1 MMIDSPETVKTR
13 VLDLLRQ
20 VQERLGDP
28 TLPHGGE
35 NTSFA
40 EVLDST
46 AMLEFIAS
54 LAEACSVSPETI
66 ERCVDRQFTT
76 VGNLAASL
84 HAAGLMPNG
93 TAEGTPGLLS
103 GPRSEKTVRRI
114 ASRGSFPQ
122 TIRSPDKPST
132 IWLGGA
138 AVCLPKVIESASSL
152 DDRLGRPN
160 GWLERH
166 AGIRQ
171 RRVWANEDPLDAAAE
186 AGHACLHKSDCRLA
200 DVGALLVTS
209 EAPPVLAGL
218 AAATHHR
225 LKLRSSTLALE
236 IGGACT
242 GFLTATWMAQSL
254 VSRVGPVLIV
264 AIEAATRYLKVQ
276 PGEAGEGSALFGDGV
291 AACVFSDGPMG
302 SRGVRVSDVHLGRDG
317 SVGDVLK
324 IERTN
329 TGSVE
334 IRMKRIELAGRAIEA
349 MAHSAQEMAKRH
361 RLAASDL
368 AAVVAHGGNGRM
380 PPLLAR
386 QLGISPELVWS
397 ETATTGNLGSASIPV
412 AWASRSTHLSGP
424 AVWTAAGAGLTWG
437 AALLEPAAGA

>member
-1 MMIDSPETVKTR
+1 MIPTSETVKTR

-20 VQERLGDP
+20 IQERSGDSASP
-28 TLPHGGE
+28 DGDE

-40 EVLDST
+40 DTLDST

-54 LAEACSVSPETI
+54 LADACGVPPETI
-66 ERCVDRQFTT
+66 QGCVDRQFTT
-76 VGNLAASL
+76 VGDLAASL
-84 HAAGLMPNG
+84 HAAGLVPNG
-93 TAEGTPGLLS
+93 KADVTPGLLS
-103 GPRSEKTVRRI
+103 GPRSEKTLRRI
-114 ASRGSFPQ
+114 VSRGAFPH
-122 TIRSPDKPST
+122 TIRSPDTPGT

-138 AVCLPKVIESASSL
+138 AACLPKAVEPAGVI
-152 DDRLGRPN
+152 DQRLGRPN

-171 RRVWANEDPLDAAAE
+171 RRVWADQDPLDAAAD
-186 AGHACLHKSDCRLA
+186 AAHACLEKAGFRLA

-218 AAATHHR
+218 ASATHHR
-225 LKLRSSTLALE
+225 LRLRPSTVALE

-242 GFLTATWMAQSL
+242 GFLTAMWMAQSL
-254 VSRVGPVLIV
+254 VSRVGMVLVI

-291 AACVFSDGPMG
+291 AACIFSGEPVG
-302 SRGVRVSDVHLGRDG
+302 SKGVQVNDVLLGRDG
-317 SVGDVLK
+317 SVGDVLR
-324 IERTN
+324 IERTS

-397 ETATTGNLGSASIPV
+397 ETAMTGNLGSASIPV
-412 AWASRSTHLSGP
+412 AWATRFARLSGP
-424 AVWTAAGAGLTWG
+424 AIWTAAGAGLTWG
-437 AALLEPAAGA
+437 AALLDASAGT